1 MRFIFFLLKILR
13 KILAPRFFLCL
24 ISFFFK
30 ILFSSQLSKCFDI
43 LPKGVVAEFFMGKEA
58 VVMWCS
64 PHFQPDSPI
73 HQFPNFQ
80 IFNSADIAG

>member
-1 MRFIFFLLKILR
+1 MSLVLDAFHFFFLLKILR

-43 LPKGVVAEFFMGKEA
+43 LPKGVVTEFFMGKEVDYD
-58 VVMWCS
+58 VVFITFS
-64 PHFQPDSPI
+64 TR
-73 HQFPNFQ
+73 FPNPPIPQFS
-80 IFNSADIAG
+80 NL